1 MTNHAALNE
10 TAQTHPHIPAPKRV
24 DIGGH
29 SLAYDEIAPEHPR
42 GNVLFLTGLGSNRL
56 GWRLQLPVFG
66 QTYRALS
73 IDHRDTGDSDPV
85 DADYSTA
92 DQADDAAAFLRAVN
106 AAPAH
111 VVGISMGG
119 FVGLN
124 LAVRHPELVRS
135 LTLVSTSAGGAGHVH
150 PDSAGMEALRPDF
163 TLTPSERA
171 RRTYS
176 LIMAPDFVAAQ
187 PETLDAIAAGAS
199 YRPLTPERYA
209 RQFRSTRTHDVTGQ
223 LAGLKVPT
231 LVVHGDADPLV
242 RYENGQH
249 LAAQIPGAEF
259 ITYQGVGHIPT
270 LERVGEFNRDV
281 LSFISKH

>member
-1 MTNHAALNE
+1 MTDGV
-10 TAQTHPHIPAPKRV
+10 TQTHPQIPAPKRV
-24 DIGGH
+24 AIGGL
-29 SLAYDEIAPEHPR
+29 SLAYDEISPEHPQ

-92 DQADDAAAFLRAVN
+92 DQAEDAAAFLRAVN
-106 AAPAH
+106 ASPAH

-124 LAVRHPELVRS
+124 LAVRHPALVRS
-135 LTLVSTSAGGAGHVH
+135 LTLISTSAGGAGHVH
-150 PDSAGMEALRPDF
+150 PDPAGLEALRPDF
-163 TLTPSERA
+163 TLTHSERA

-176 LIMAPDFVAAQ
+176 LIMAPDFVTAR
-187 PETLDAIAAGAS
+187 PDLLDVIAAGAS

-209 RQFRSTRTHDVTGQ
+209 RQFRSTRTHDVTAE
-223 LAGLKVPT
+223 LANLTVPT
-231 LVVHGDADPLV
+231 LVLHGNADPLV

-259 ITYQGVGHIPT
+259 ITYEGVGHIPT
-270 LERVGEFNRDV
+270 LERLSDFNRDV
-281 LSFISKH
+281 LAFIGKH